1 MFKKIV
7 AYLFLNLFFFG
18 ASFAAESGGMPQLN
32 PEFWISQIFWLV
44 ITFGILYI
52 ILSKLILP
60 KISSNL
66 EMRKSQISENIETAE
81 KQRLETE
88 SKIKEYE
95 KAVLESKN
103 NARNYFNQVRK
114 KIIKDINKKKE
125 KLDLELNEEVKK
137 AEIEI
142 IDFKKKAPVKV
153 NRIAVETSNDLIKQ
167 LIGVEVNNSS
177 ITTIVEDL
185 SKKNKEKYYGN

>member
-1 MFKKIV
+1 
-7 AYLFLNLFFFG
+7 
-18 ASFAAESGGMPQLN
+18 
-32 PEFWISQIFWLV
+32 
-44 ITFGILYI
+44 
-52 ILSKLILP
+52 
-60 KISSNL
+60 
-66 EMRKSQISENIETAE
+66 MRKSQISENIETAE

-103 NARNYFNQVRK
+103 NARNYFNQARE